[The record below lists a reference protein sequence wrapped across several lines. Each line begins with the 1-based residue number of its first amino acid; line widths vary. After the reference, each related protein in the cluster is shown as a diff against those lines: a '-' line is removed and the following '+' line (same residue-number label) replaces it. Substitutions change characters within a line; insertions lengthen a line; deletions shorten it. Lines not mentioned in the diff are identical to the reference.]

1 MHYFIIEQP
10 DIYNIIYLKLVL
22 SYILSTWNDFTFAFV
37 KQFSVQCCMYPG
49 CDTAASKEVW
59 LTPAVVMPLLS
70 LIMNMFEQQKKYI
83 KLIAYNTQIQ
93 ILKVMQL

>member
-1 MHYFIIEQP
+1 
-10 DIYNIIYLKLVL
+10 
-22 SYILSTWNDFTFAFV
+22 
-37 KQFSVQCCMYPG
+37 MYPG

-59 LTPAVVMPLLS
+59 LTPAVVMLLLS
-70 LIMNMFEQQKKYI
+70 LIMNMFEQQTKKYI